1 MFQDQYR
8 SLQMT
13 WPGADDL
20 TLSPA
25 HYHWDVKK
33 KKKKNLLFLLLFFV
47 LLELKKKFGSEKKF

>member
-1 MFQDQYR
+1 
-8 SLQMT
+8 MT

-33 KKKKNLLFLLLFFV
+33 KKKKLLFLLLFFV